1 MHHDGSWCSCWVCFP
16 LTHLPFYAQ
25 HFLKRIMVS
34 IFLGLE
40 HVLQFSKKGVKLFEV
55 MYLEL
60 EYPYDLK
67 VQPTLRQSA
76 IAG

>member
-1 MHHDGSWCSCWVCFP
+1 
-16 LTHLPFYAQ
+16 
-25 HFLKRIMVS
+25 MVS

>member
-1 MHHDGSWCSCWVCFP
+1 MFMLGQFSTYF
-16 LTHLPFYAQ
+16 PFYAQ
-25 HFLKRIMVS
+25 HFLKCIMVS

-55 MYLEL
+55 MYLE
-60 EYPYDLK
+60 YPYDLK
-67 VQPTLRQSA
+67 AQPTLRQSA